1 MKAGGGLTPRPLGWL
16 KTEIAIRIAS
26 ALVVAGV
33 AGACLYFGK
42 PYFHILVT
50 VFALVMIGEWSS
62 VAGGFDQAK
71 PAVALAMA
79 VIVAVSVL
87 AGVGQFWWSAVMAGA
102 GAAGL
107 ALLAVALSAP
117 SLGWIALGL
126 LYVTAPVI
134 AMIGLLDGSPLG
146 AWAVFWV
153 VAVVAATD
161 LGAFFVGR
169 GVGGPRL
176 APRLSP
182 AKTWSGLFGGM
193 AASTLAGA
201 AIGAYYSDQPVL
213 FWAVGGALLA
223 VISQAGDLAE
233 SAFKRRFKVKDASA
247 LIPGHGGVLD
257 RVDGLVAAVVAVA
270 LYVWANEG
278 LVVP

>member
-1 MKAGGGLTPRPLGWL
+1 LNTGGGATLRPLGWL
-16 KTEIAIRIAS
+16 KTEIAVRIAS
-26 ALVVAGV
+26 ALVVAAV

-42 PYFHILVT
+42 PYFHLLVA

-62 VAGGFDQAK
+62 VACG
-71 PAVALAMA
+71 PAVPRPVVGFAMA
-79 VIVAVSVL
+79 VLAAVAAL
-87 AGVGQFWWSAVMAGA
+87 AGLGHLWLAAAAAGA
-102 GAAGL
+102 GAAAIAAAAAMRSSPG
-107 ALLAVALSAP
+107 
-117 SLGWIALGL
+117 LGWIGLGL
-126 LYVTAPVI
+126 LYVAAPVI
-134 AMIGLLDGSPLG
+134 AMIGLLDGPPPG
-146 AWAVFWV
+146 AWNVFWV

-169 GVGGPRL
+169 SVGGPRL

-182 AKTWSGLFGGM
+182 AKTWSGLLGGM

-213 FWAVGGALLA
+213 FWAIGGALLA

-233 SAFKRRFKVKDASA
+233 SAFKRHFKVKDAGS

>member
-1 MKAGGGLTPRPLGWL
+1 MKAGGGLILQPLGWL

-42 PYFHILVT
+42 PYFHVLVAL
-50 VFALVMIGEWSS
+50 FALVMIGEWSS
-62 VAGGFDQAK
+62 VACGSDPPK
-71 PAVALAMA
+71 SAVALAMA
-79 VIVAVSVL
+79 VVIAVSIL
-87 AGVGQFWWSAVMAGA
+87 SGLGLLWWAAAAACA
-102 GAAGL
+102 GAAIL
-107 ALLAVALSAP
+107 ALLGLIRAAPDLS
-117 SLGWIALGL
+117 WIALGL
-126 LYVTAPVI
+126 LYVCAPVV
-134 AMIGLLDGSPLG
+134 AMIGLLDRAPQG

-169 GVGGPRL
+169 RVGGPRL
-176 APRLSP
+176 APRFSP
-182 AKTWSGLFGGM
+182 AKTWSGLFGGI
-193 AASTLAGA
+193 AASTLVGM